1 MMLWDAKA
9 ARITFTV
16 VIVAAMLYGVYMIRR
31 TLFVFLLAIFFAYM
45 VYPLVLLLDRVRP
58 RRAPP
63 WASPVAA
70 LILVLTLGAL
80 IGAIVL
86 ARKD

>member
-16 VIVAAMLYGVYMIRR
+16 VIVAAILYGVYMIRR

-58 RRAPP
+58 RRSHRSTRSQ
-63 WASPVAA
+63 WS
-70 LILVLTLGAL
+70 
-80 IGAIVL
+80 
-86 ARKD
+86 ARAGRR

>member
-1 MMLWDAKA
+1 MILWDAKA

-16 VIVAAMLYGVYMIRR
+16 AIVTAILYGVYMIRR

-45 VYPLVLLLDRVRP
+45 VYPLVVLLARFRP

-63 WASPVAA
+63 
-70 LILVLTLGAL
+70 
-80 IGAIVL
+80 
-86 ARKD
+86 